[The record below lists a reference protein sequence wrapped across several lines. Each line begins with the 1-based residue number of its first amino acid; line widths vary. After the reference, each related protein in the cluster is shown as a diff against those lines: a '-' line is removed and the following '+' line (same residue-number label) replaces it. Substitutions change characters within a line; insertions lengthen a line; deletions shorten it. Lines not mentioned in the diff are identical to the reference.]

1 MGPFGVIMCMDELL
15 GQQGRIRQ
23 QLDQYGDLITIVV
36 GKFNELSE
44 GGHQLLKAVAESR
57 VAKTATRAGE
67 AVLSRA
73 MEKGVIVDELR
84 RQLSVVN
91 LRASMACLL
100 ERLEQAG
107 EGGRLATRRQEGI
120 LWEEERM
127 REERELIWAARVR
140 GKPSY
145 NLAVSSS
152 KSFTIIYFSLMEKHP
167 VPVHQHHILL
177 LSPP

>member
-1 MGPFGVIMCMDELL
+1 M
-15 GQQGRIRQ
+15 
-23 QLDQYGDLITIVV
+23 
-36 GKFNELSE
+36 
-44 GGHQLLKAVAESR
+44 KAVAESR

-73 MEKGVIVDELR
+73 MEKGVIVGELR

-120 LWEEERM
+120 LWEEER
-127 REERELIWAARVR
+127 ELIWAARVR
-140 GKPSY
+140 GQALLQPGR
-145 NLAVSSS
+145 
-152 KSFTIIYFSLMEKHP
+152 
-167 VPVHQHHILL
+167 ILF
-177 LSPP
+177 

>member
-1 MGPFGVIMCMDELL
+1 M
-15 GQQGRIRQ
+15 
-23 QLDQYGDLITIVV
+23 
-36 GKFNELSE
+36 
-44 GGHQLLKAVAESR
+44 KAVAESR

-73 MEKGVIVDELR
+73 MEKGVIVGELR

-127 REERELIWAARVR
+127 RERELIWAARVR
-140 GKPSY
+140 GQALLQPGR
-145 NLAVSSS
+145 
-152 KSFTIIYFSLMEKHP
+152 
-167 VPVHQHHILL
+167 ILF
-177 LSPP
+177 

>member
-1 MGPFGVIMCMDELL
+1 M
-15 GQQGRIRQ
+15 
-23 QLDQYGDLITIVV
+23 
-36 GKFNELSE
+36 
-44 GGHQLLKAVAESR
+44 KAVAESR

-73 MEKGVIVDELR
+73 MEKGVIVGELR

-127 REERELIWAARVR
+127 REKRELIWAARVR
-140 GKPSY
+140 GQALLQPGR
-145 NLAVSSS
+145 
-152 KSFTIIYFSLMEKHP
+152 
-167 VPVHQHHILL
+167 ILF
-177 LSPP
+177 

>member
-1 MGPFGVIMCMDELL
+1 M
-15 GQQGRIRQ
+15 
-23 QLDQYGDLITIVV
+23 
-36 GKFNELSE
+36 
-44 GGHQLLKAVAESR
+44 KAVAESR

-73 MEKGVIVDELR
+73 MEKGVIVGELR

-100 ERLEQAG
+100 ERFEQAG

-140 GKPSY
+140 GQALLQPGR
-145 NLAVSSS
+145 
-152 KSFTIIYFSLMEKHP
+152 
-167 VPVHQHHILL
+167 ILF
-177 LSPP
+177 